1 MFDVCL
7 CLASIFFHLS
17 NPIPPAV
24 TKRGHRAALTPAAS
38 DAGDPP
44 VPQGVALLRGQR
56 EVLGCAGAGDI
67 TGGSQLHLESPMPR
81 PGGMRVQRSCSEH
94 LVGLWLLGDGRCLQV
109 CVRDPLRVNQEPAT
123 SMWVHCTEV
132 PQGAWDDGMWRSL
145 REKGRNLILPKA
157 WLQHMGWQTGIGTLG
172 A

>member
-7 CLASIFFHLS
+7 CLASIFFPLS

-67 TGGSQLHLESPMPR
+67 TGGSQLPLESPMPR

-94 LVGLWLLGDGRCLQV
+94 LAPSHLCTAWVIAGRSHQWEAALPDLSAKHTFLHSFSNKVRGLLVFSHIQRKI
-109 CVRDPLRVNQEPAT
+109 DPVL
-123 SMWVHCTEV
+123 
-132 PQGAWDDGMWRSL
+132 
-145 REKGRNLILPKA
+145 
-157 WLQHMGWQTGIGTLG
+157 
-172 A
+172 

>member
-1 MFDVCL
+1 MLLLSVLPYSAMQPGDLTWEDHGAEVHC
-7 CLASIFFHLS
+7 SIAMS
-17 NPIPPAV
+17 W
-24 TKRGHRAALTPAAS
+24 
-38 DAGDPP
+38 
-44 VPQGVALLRGQR
+44 
-56 EVLGCAGAGDI
+56 
-67 TGGSQLHLESPMPR
+67 
-81 PGGMRVQRSCSEH
+81 SCSEH